1 MSAVSGES
9 WAVVR
14 CEDEELALTKLRE
27 AVRISG

>member
-14 CEDEELALTKLRE
+14 CEDEKLALTKLRE
-27 AVRISG
+27 AVCISG